1 MKFEVLAPGPQTT
14 VQDLGR
20 PGLAALGVGRA
31 GAADRAS
38 LRLANR
44 LVGNPESHAALE
56 VTFGGLRVRF
66 SEDTW
71 VAVTGAVCVVRG
83 GRSPGLGVPILVRA
97 GEDFSLDAPSQ
108 GLRNYVA
115 MRGGIEVT
123 PVLGSRS
130 TDTLAKLGPPA
141 LTPGMTVPLGR
152 GTLPFPAADLAP
164 QCAFPDELVLHVTP
178 GPRWDW
184 FVTGTLAQLASA
196 PFQVTSDVSRVGVRL
211 AGPTLVRAN
220 DAELPPEAAV
230 PGALQVP
237 PAGDPILFLAD
248 HPVTGGYPV
257 VAVVDEPDVDL
268 AAQAR
273 PGQHVRFVLRNQK
286 PGA

>member
-1 MKFEVLAPGPQTT
+1 MKFEVITPGPSTT

-71 VAVTGAVCVVRG
+71 VAVTGATAVIRG
-83 GRSPGLGVPILVRA
+83 GHSPGIGVPILVRA

-108 GLRNYVA
+108 GLRDYVA
-115 MRGGIEVT
+115 VRGGIDVA

-141 LTPGMTVPLGR
+141 LSAGMTVPIGHSILD
-152 GTLPFPAADLAP
+152 FPAVDLAP
-164 QCAFPDELVLHVTP
+164 QRAFPDELPLHVTP

-184 FVTGTLAQLASA
+184 FVPGTLELMASA
-196 PFQVTSDVSRVGVRL
+196 PFQVTSDVSRVGIRL
-211 AGPTLVRAN
+211 AGPTLCRN
-220 DAELPPEAAV
+220 DNAELPPEAAV

-257 VAVVDEPDVDL
+257 VAVVDESDVDL

-273 PGQHVRFVLRNQK
+273 PGQNVRFVVRNLK
-286 PGA
+286 RGA

>member
-71 VAVTGAVCVVRG
+71 VAVTGAACVVRG

-115 MRGGIEVT
+115 VRGGVEVA

-141 LTPGMTVPLGR
+141 LTAGMTVPIGR
-152 GTLPFPAADLAP
+152 GTLAFPAVDLAP
-164 QCAFPDELVLHVTP
+164 QRAFPDQLVLHVTP

-184 FVTGTLAQLASA
+184 FVPGTLAQLASA

-211 AGPTLVRAN
+211 AGPSLVRAN

-237 PAGDPILFLAD
+237 PAGNPILFLAD

-257 VAVVDEPDVDL
+257 VAVVDEADVDL

-273 PGQHVRFVLRNQK
+273 PGQSVRFVLRNRI

>member
-56 VTFGGLRVRF
+56 VTFGGFRVRF
-66 SEDTW
+66 SDDTW
-71 VAVTGAVCVVRG
+71 VAVTGAACVVRG

-97 GEDFSLDAPSQ
+97 GEECSLDAPSQ

-115 MRGGIEVT
+115 VRGGVEVA

-130 TDTLAKLGPPA
+130 TDTLAKLGPPVLA
-141 LTPGMTVPLGR
+141 AGMTVPIGR
-152 GTLPFPAADLAP
+152 GILAFPAVDLAP
-164 QCAFPDELVLHVTP
+164 QRAFPDELVLHVTP

-184 FVTGTLAQLASA
+184 FVPGTLAHLASA

-211 AGPTLVRAN
+211 AGPSLVRAN

-237 PAGDPILFLAD
+237 PAGNPILFLAD

-257 VAVVDEPDVDL
+257 VAVVDEADVDI

-273 PGQHVRFVLRNQK
+273 PGQSVRFVLRNRI

>member
-38 LRLANR
+38 LKLANR
-44 LVGNPESHAALE
+44 LVGNPESYAALE

-66 SEDTW
+66 SEDAW
-71 VAVTGAVCVVRG
+71 VAVTGATCVVRG

-97 GEDFSLDAPSQ
+97 GEDFSLEAPSQ

-115 MRGGIEVT
+115 VRGGIEVT

-141 LTPGMTVPLGR
+141 LTAGMTVPLGR
-152 GTLPFPAADLAP
+152 APLTFPAADLAP
-164 QCAFPDELVLHVTP
+164 QRAFPDELVLRVTP

-184 FVTGTLAQLASA
+184 FVPDTLAQLASA

-211 AGPTLVRAN
+211 AGPTLIRAN

-257 VAVVDEPDVDL
+257 VAVVDEADVDL

-273 PGQHVRFVLRNQK
+273 PGQNVRFVLRNRK